1 ADPTIEAMNHTHVE
15 QRTLEIGHAI
25 CSRAHEPREGTA
37 WLDRALMDVGMR
49 DERVK
54 AQLFRFVDVLPAL
67 SSPSQ
72 INSLLRQ
79 YMQPVSDR
87 LGEVIGQAIAHLPG
101 NGWLGARIGDAAR
114 WSVGRM
120 ARRFIAAATVDEAIA
135 A

>member
-1 ADPTIEAMNHTHVE
+1 MMNHTDVE
-15 QRTLEIGHAI
+15 QRTREIGHAI
-25 CSRAHEPREGTA
+25 FSRARESRDGTA

-79 YMQPVSDR
+79 YMRPV
-87 LGEVIGQAIAHLPG
+87 LGGAIDYLPED
-101 NGWLGARIGDAAR
+101 GWFGARVAGAAR
-114 WSVGRM
+114 W
-120 ARRFIAAATVDEAIA
+120 
-135 A
+135 